1 MDKLGIVAKKLNTSE
16 RMISGL
22 LRIVSVTSNP
32 DKYYDTVDCVGGWVK
47 TLRKQNNDQLIFI
60 ALSDGSSPN
69 NLQVV
74 VQNNMP
80 NFAELLNQN
89 VAACLKIT
97 GKLVKS
103 PAQGQPIEMLV
114 DDPTHHAVEIL
125 GANQDV
131 KNYPLGGKKKHTLEH
146 LRKYLHLRPKTNF
159 IAAMSRV
166 RNALAMA
173 THQFYQELGFMYVHT
188 PIITASDCEGAGE
201 MFEVQAN
208 IVEEVEVAKKDKKK
222 KKKKTEDGETQIAEG
237 EQPKTEEQTPPVE
250 TSEPK
255 VEEKPQPRIKSFFD
269 KKASLTVSGQL
280 AVENYAC
287 ALTNVYTF
295 GPTFRAENSHT
306 SRHLAEFWM
315 IEPEICFAGLEEVFQ
330 LCEGYIKFC
339 IDYCFENVRDDL
351 EYFNKLFKENKKDAE
366 GFDDLIVYLQGL
378 SKSQF
383 HRMSYDEAIV
393 YLTDVTKSKKAKFKN
408 KVEWGIDLGSEHE
421 RYICEQHFKAPV
433 FLYNYPQKIK
443 AFYMSVNDDQKTVAC
458 TDLLLP
464 FIGEVAGGS
473 VREER
478 LDVLEQSIKNFGLL
492 PEDYQYYC
500 DLRKYGTVPH
510 GGFGVGFER
519 LVMLVTGIEN
529 IIDAIP
535 FPRYPGHCEC

>member
-1 MDKLGIVAKKLNTSE
+1 MEKLGVVAKKLNTSE

-22 LRIVSVTSNP
+22 LRVVSIVSNP
-32 DKYYDTVDCVGGWVK
+32 DKYYETVDNVGGWVK
-47 TLRKQNNDQLIFI
+47 TLRRQNNDQLIFI
-60 ALSDGSSPN
+60 ALSDGSSPS

-74 VQNNMP
+74 VQNTMP
-80 NFAELLNQN
+80 NFEELLNQN
-89 VAACLKIT
+89 VAACLRVR
-97 GKLVKS
+97 GKLVRS

-114 DDPTHHAVEIL
+114 DDPENHRVEVL
-125 GANQDV
+125 GANTDP
-131 KNYPLGGKKKHTLEH
+131 KAYPLGGKKKHTLEH
-146 LRKYLHLRPKTNF
+146 LRKFLHLRPKTNF

-188 PIITASDCEGAGE
+188 PIITTSDCEGAGE
-201 MFEVQAN
+201 MFEVKAT
-208 IVEEVEVAKKDKKK
+208 IVEEAEVSKKK
-222 KKKKTEDGETQIAEG
+222 KKKEKKDAAKDGKNEGAENQQTPK
-237 EQPKTEEQTPPVE
+237 EEPPQPKT
-250 TSEPK
+250 K
-255 VEEKPQPRIKSFFD
+255 DFFD

-287 ALTNVYTF
+287 ALNNVYTF

-315 IEPEICFAGLEEVFQ
+315 IEPEMCFAGLEELFQ
-330 LCEGYIKFC
+330 LVEGYIKFC

-351 EYFNKLFKENKKDAE
+351 EYFNKMFKESKKEAQ
-366 GFDDLIVYLQGL
+366 GFDDLLEYLQKL
-378 SKSQF
+378 SASKF
-383 HRMSYDEAIV
+383 ERMTYTEAIE
-393 YLTDVTKSKKAKFKN
+393 YLSDVTKKKQAKFKN

-443 AFYMSVNDDQKTVAC
+443 AFYMRVNEDDKTVAC

-478 LDVLEQSIKNFGLL
+478 LDVLEQSIKNFGLN

-510 GGFGVGFER
+510 AGFGVGFER
-519 LVMLVTGIEN
+519 LVMLITGIEN
-529 IIDAIP
+529 IRDAIP

>member
-1 MDKLGIVAKKLNTSE
+1 
-16 RMISGL
+16 
-22 LRIVSVTSNP
+22 
-32 DKYYDTVDCVGGWVK
+32 
-47 TLRKQNNDQLIFI
+47 
-60 ALSDGSSPN
+60 
-69 NLQVV
+69 
-74 VQNNMP
+74 
-80 NFAELLNQN
+80 
-89 VAACLKIT
+89 
-97 GKLVKS
+97 
-103 PAQGQPIEMLV
+103 
-114 DDPTHHAVEIL
+114 
-125 GANQDV
+125 
-131 KNYPLGGKKKHTLEH
+131 
-146 LRKYLHLRPKTNF
+146 
-159 IAAMSRV
+159 
-166 RNALAMA
+166 
-173 THQFYQELGFMYVHT
+173 
-188 PIITASDCEGAGE
+188 
-201 MFEVQAN
+201 MFEVKAN
-208 IVEEVEVAKKDKKK
+208 IIEEVEVSKKDKKK
-222 KKKKTEDGETQIAEG
+222 KKAEG
-237 EQPKTEEQTPPVE
+237 DKTKGKDADKPKAEQGEQKTGDAAQE
-250 TSEPK
+250 K
-255 VEEKPQPRIKSFFD
+255 VEEKTQEQKVDEKQTEEKVQEQKPAEAQQQQTPQGPQTRVKDFFD

-315 IEPEICFAGLEEVFQ
+315 IEPEICFAGMEELFQ
-330 LCEGYIKFC
+330 LIEGYIKFC
-339 IDYCFENVRDDL
+339 IDYCFENVPDDL
-351 EYFNKLFKENKKDAE
+351 EYFNKMFKENKKEAE
-366 GFDDLIVYLQGL
+366 GFDDLLEYLKKL

-383 HRMSYDEAIV
+383 HRMSYTEAIE
-393 YLTDVTKSKKAKFKN
+393 YLTDVTKSKKAKFKT

-443 AFYMSVNDDQKTVAC
+443 AFYMRVNDDNKTVAC

-478 LDVLEQSIKNFGLL
+478 LDVLEQSIRNFGLL

-529 IIDAIP
+529 IRDAIP
-535 FPRYPGHCEC
+535 FPRYPGHCDC

>member
-1 MDKLGIVAKKLNTSE
+1 MYIWDIKNINMDKLGVVAKKLNTSE

-22 LRIVSVTSNP
+22 LRIVSISSNP

-69 NLQVV
+69 NLQIV

-80 NFAELLNQN
+80 NFSDLLNQN
-89 VAACLKIT
+89 VAACLRVK

-114 DDPTHHAVEIL
+114 DDPVNHKVEIL
-125 GANQDV
+125 GANQDP
-131 KNYPLGGKKKHTLEH
+131 KGYPLGGKKRHTLEH

-159 IAAMSRV
+159 IASMSRV

-188 PIITASDCEGAGE
+188 PIITNSDCEGAGE
-201 MFEVQAN
+201 MFEVKAT
-208 IVEEVEVAKKDKKK
+208 IVEEVEVKKKKKKDKKK
-222 KKKKTEDGETQIAEG
+222 DAVEGKIEEDKVDATPKEEEPQKK
-237 EQPKTEEQTPPVE
+237 
-250 TSEPK
+250 
-255 VEEKPQPRIKSFFD
+255 IKDFFD

-315 IEPEICFAGLEEVFQ
+315 IEPEICFAGLEELFQ
-330 LCEGYIKFC
+330 LVEGYIKFC
-339 IDYCFENVRDDL
+339 IDYCFENVKEDL
-351 EYFNKLFKENKKDAE
+351 IYFNQMFKENKKDTE
-366 GFDDLIVYLQGL
+366 GFDDLLEYLQKL
-378 SKSQF
+378 SNTKF
-383 HRMSYDEAIV
+383 ERMSYTEAID

-443 AFYMSVNDDQKTVAC
+443 AFYMRVNEDNKTVAC

-478 LDVLEQSIKNFGLL
+478 LDVLEQSIKNFGLN

-510 GGFGVGFER
+510 AGFGVGFER
-519 LVMLVTGIEN
+519 LVMLITGIEN
-529 IIDAIP
+529 IRDAIP
-535 FPRYPGHCEC
+535 FPRYPGHCDC